1 MNSGEMRA
9 AMKRNYDTQDALAKA
24 LGIQPSGLSERINGK
39 IDFRRS
45 EINLIRQRYNL
56 TDAETVKIFFTD
68 DVSQADTERIE
79 TCERV

>member
-1 MNSGEMRA
+1 MNTGEMKA
-9 AMKRNYDTQDALAKA
+9 AMKRNYDTQEALAKA
-24 LGIQPSGLSERINGK
+24 LGLQTSGVCDRINGK

-68 DVSQADTERIE
+68 KVSSDETLGGE
-79 TCERV
+79 TCD

>member
-1 MNSGEMRA
+1 
-9 AMKRNYDTQDALAKA
+9 MKRNYDTQDALAKA

>member
-9 AMKRNYDTQDALAKA
+9 AMKRNYDTQEALAKA
-24 LGIQPSGLSERINGK
+24 LGLQTSGVCDRINGK

-68 DVSQADTERIE
+68 KVSSDETLGGE
-79 TCERV
+79 TCN

>member
-24 LGIQPSGLSERINGK
+24 LGLQPSGLSERINGK

-79 TCERV
+79 TCN